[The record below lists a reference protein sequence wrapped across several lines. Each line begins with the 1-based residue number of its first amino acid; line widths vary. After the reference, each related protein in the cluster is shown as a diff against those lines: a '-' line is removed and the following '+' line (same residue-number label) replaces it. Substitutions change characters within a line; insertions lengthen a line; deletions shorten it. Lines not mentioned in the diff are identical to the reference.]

1 MQTLWDA
8 LPTEA
13 QSKLYTDKKVS
24 DIRTTDTGVAVQ
36 CADGSSY
43 EGTVV
48 IGADGAHSIVRKHMR
63 SMALASEDKPHS
75 PAVTQND
82 EVESFLTSY
91 RCFWMRFPVLPG
103 ITPGDASE
111 SHGPVATTQFFAGE
125 ETAVVG
131 VYEKLEKPTR
141 EPPRR
146 YTAEDEAA
154 FVAKWKHLPLVEGG
168 GITLGDAQAVQLQS
182 GLVNLEEGVVKRWSH
197 GGRIVLVGDAAHK
210 FTPSTGAGCNN
221 GIIDVVVLANKLH
234 EVFSEQKGGSGE
246 PLSTDLDAAF
256 YEYQRRRERTVAAN
270 CSLSGNATAMA
281 TWSTFL
287 FKFLD
292 LYVFSSTWVQQYFVN
307 RNADAIARSPV
318 FSYIAGQEE
327 LVGRVPWA
335 HPIPSSQKLSISSE

>member
-8 LPTEA
+8 LPTET
-13 QSKLYTDKKVS
+13 QSKLHASKRVS
-24 DIRTTDTGVAVQ
+24 DIRTTETGVVVQ
-36 CADGSSY
+36 CTDGSSY
-43 EGTVV
+43 EGSMV
-48 IGADGAHSIVRKHMR
+48 IGADGAHSVVRKHMR
-63 SMALASEDKPHS
+63 TMALASEDQPHS
-75 PAVTQND
+75 PAVAQND
-82 EVESFLTSY
+82 EVESFLTSF

-146 YTAEDEAA
+146 YTAEDEEA
-154 FVAKWKHLPLVEGG
+154 FVAKWSHLPLVEGG
-168 GITLGDAQAVQLQS
+168 SITLGDAHAVKLQS
-182 GLVNLEEGVVKRWSH
+182 GLVNLEEGVVERWSY

-234 EVFSEQKGGSGE
+234 QVFGSGE
-246 PLSTDLDAAF
+246 PSSGDLDAAF
-256 YEYQRRRERTVAAN
+256 FEYQRRREGTVAAN
-270 CSLSGNATAMA
+270 CRLSGNATAMA
-281 TWSTFL
+281 TWSSFL

-292 LYVFSSTWVQQYFVN
+292 LYVFSSTWVQQFFVN

-327 LVGRVPWA
+327 LQGRVPWK
-335 HPIPSSQKLSISSE
+335 HPIPSSQKQSISSE